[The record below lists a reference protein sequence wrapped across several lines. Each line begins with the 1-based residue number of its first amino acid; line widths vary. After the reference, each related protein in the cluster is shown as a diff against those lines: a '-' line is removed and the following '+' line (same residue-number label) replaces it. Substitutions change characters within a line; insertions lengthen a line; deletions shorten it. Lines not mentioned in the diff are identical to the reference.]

1 MDNLFIN
8 QAALQSITG
17 MAVAYARDNQ
27 EAFKEYADKINP
39 MPPDVREADLTEYF
53 NAIIVQCSVSAA
65 LLMDMSA
72 AITESEDEDDDEDE
86 YEDWDEDAEV

>member
-1 MDNLFIN
+1 MDNQFL
-8 QAALQSITG
+8 ARTALHTITAL
-17 MAVAYARDNQ
+17 AVAYARDNQ
-27 EAFKEYADKINP
+27 EAFKEYVDTTNP
-39 MPPDVREADLTEYF
+39 MPPEVREADLTDYF